1 MSWQCPL
8 YEHSV
13 PLRYIQCSGQPKSAL
28 CSLQFFALPYYY
40 IIPKFFKNR
49 RKGKYNFPFHQ
60 IKPYLFINFLIII
73 WRIYFFIV
81 ILRHYGSIVVMN
93 MKRLKAMF
101 MSEKEFDLYVEALD
115 KGLLEAERTMLHE
128 KAARGETCVY
138 QDDNGRIYHVAA
150 KDVIAANPRFQ

>member
-1 MSWQCPL
+1 MNIASLSDAFHAPDS
-8 YEHSV
+8 HN
-13 PLRYIQCSGQPKSAL
+13 LRYVHYN
-28 CSLQFFALPYYY
+28 SLHYLI

-60 IKPYLFINFLIII
+60 IKIHLFVDFLIII
-73 WRIYFFIV
+73 WRLYFFIV
-81 ILRHYGSIVVMN
+81 ILRHYGSIVIVN
-93 MKRLKAMF
+93 MKRLKAM
-101 MSEKEFDLYVEALD
+101 SEKELEIFRNKVRA
-115 KGLLEAERTMLHE
+115 GLFEAERNMLHE